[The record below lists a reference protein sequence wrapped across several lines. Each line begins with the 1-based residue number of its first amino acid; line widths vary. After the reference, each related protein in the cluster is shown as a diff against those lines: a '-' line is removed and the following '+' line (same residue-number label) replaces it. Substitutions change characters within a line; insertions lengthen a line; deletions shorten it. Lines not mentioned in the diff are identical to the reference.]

1 MKRKKKGSD
10 ELSIELLSRMAE
22 VLKLLAHAYRLKI
35 VEFLSTHDA
44 APVHEIVEA
53 LGLPQAVVSHHLSK
67 LRQAGLTEAE
77 RRGRE
82 VWYRIVDPSAL
93 TILDCIRK
101 KARKS

>member
-1 MKRKKKGSD
+1 MKRKKGCE
-10 ELSIELLSRMAE
+10 ELSIEVLSRMAE

-35 VEFLSTHDA
+35 VEFLSSRGDT
-44 APVHEIVEA
+44 PVHEMVEV
-53 LGLPQAVVSHHLSK
+53 LGFPQAVISHHLGK
-67 LRQAGLTEAE
+67 LRQAGLIAAE

-82 VWYRIVDPSAL
+82 VWYRIADPSAL